1 MTGRQALLPVIP
13 ETVTVHLGAPDSAA
27 ENVVVSFPDYIKN
40 VASSEIYPT
49 WPEAAIRA
57 NLYAQISFALN
68 RIYTEYYRS
77 RGYDFDITNDT
88 SIDQSFVKNRDVF
101 DNISRIVDDIF
112 TSYIVRQGF
121 VEPLFAAYC
130 DGNRT
135 RCEGLSQWGSVPLA
149 EEGLSA
155 FEILTRYY
163 GDDISLV
170 ENAPIAATSESVPPV
185 PLSFGSFGNDVRQV
199 QLRLNRI
206 ARNYPAIPL
215 ITPPDGVYDQRTEDA
230 VRAFQRIFNLTEDG
244 IVGRATWY
252 RIIYIANAVKRL
264 NEVVSEG
271 VTFADVEA
279 PLDETLSLGSSG
291 DFVEI
296 VQYFLQTISAFTSTI
311 PRPPLDSIYGQTTA
325 DAVRA
330 FQREWGLPETG
341 EVDLVTWNLLFDVF
355 RADVATVPGNV
366 FSSVAKPFPGVP
378 LRVGSRGDDVRDL
391 QGYIDRIAEDFPA
404 IPRVAVDGIFGN
416 GTQDAVFVLQEGAGL
431 PVTGVVDVST
441 WELIA
446 RIYDTL
452 QGGGEREP
460 VPFA

>member
-1 MTGRQALLPVIP
+1 MNASPLTPVIP
-13 ETVTVHLGAPDSAA
+13 EFVTVHLGPADAYA

-68 RIYTEYYRS
+68 RIYTEFYRS

-101 DNISRIVDDIF
+101 ENISDIVDDMF
-112 TSYIVRQGF
+112 NSYIVRNGF
-121 VEPLFAAYC
+121 VEPLFASYC
-130 DGNRT
+130 DGYRT
-135 RCEGLSQWGSVPLA
+135 TCNGLSQWGTVPLA
-149 EEGLSA
+149 EEGLGA
-155 FEILTRYY
+155 FDILTRFY
-163 GDDISLV
+163 GRDISLV
-170 ENAPIAATSESVPPV
+170 EDAPIESITESVPPI
-185 PLSFGSFGNDVRQV
+185 PLRFGSVGNDVRQV

-215 ITPPDGVYDQRTEDA
+215 ISPPDGVFDSRTEEA
-230 VRAFQRIFNLTEDG
+230 VRAFQRIFNLQQDG

-252 RIIYIANAVKRL
+252 RLIYIANAVKRL

-271 VTFADVEA
+271 VTAADIEQ
-279 PLDETLSLGSSG
+279 PFEDTLSLGSSG
-291 DFVEI
+291 DFVET
-296 VQYFLQTISAFTSTI
+296 VQYFLQTISAFTNTI
-311 PRPPLDSIYGQTTA
+311 PSPPLDGIYGQSTA

-330 FQREWGLPETG
+330 FQREWGLADTG

-355 RADVATVPGNV
+355 RADVATVPGNL
-366 FSSVAKPFPGVP
+366 FSNVAKPFPGVP
-378 LRVGSRGDDVRDL
+378 LRLGSRGDDVFDL
-391 QGYIDRIAEDFPA
+391 QRYINRIAEDFPA
-404 IPRVAVDGIFGN
+404 VPKLSEDGVFGDA
-416 GTQDAVFVLQEGAGL
+416 TQEAVFVIQEGGGL

-452 QGGGEREP
+452 EEGGERPPIE
-460 VPFA
+460 F

>member
-1 MTGRQALLPVIP
+1 MNASPLIPVIP
-13 ETVTVHLGAPDSAA
+13 ETVTVHLGPADAAA
-27 ENVVVSFPDYIKN
+27 ENVTVSFPDYIKN

-68 RIYTEYYRS
+68 RIYTEFYRS

-88 SIDQSFVKNRDVF
+88 SIDQSFVKDRDVF
-101 DNISRIVDDIF
+101 ENISRIVDDIF
-112 TSYIVRQGF
+112 TSYIVRDGF
-121 VEPLFAAYC
+121 VEPLFARYC
-130 DGNRT
+130 DGYRSTCN
-135 RCEGLSQWGSVPLA
+135 GLSQWGTVPLA
-149 EEGLSA
+149 EEGLGP
-155 FEILTRYY
+155 FDILTRFY

-170 ENAPIAATSESVPPV
+170 ENAPIEAVTESVPPV
-185 PLSFGSFGNDVRQV
+185 PLRFGSVGNDVLQV

-215 ITPPDGVYDQRTEDA
+215 ITPPDGVFDSRTEEA
-230 VRAFQRIFNLTEDG
+230 VRAFQRIFNLGEDG

-271 VTFADVEA
+271 VTFADIQQ
-279 PLDETLSLGSSG
+279 PLEETLSLGSSG

-296 VQYFLQTISAFTSTI
+296 VQYFLQTISAFTNTVPS
-311 PRPPLDSIYGQTTA
+311 PPLDGIFGETTA
-325 DAVRA
+325 EAVRA
-330 FQREWGLPETG
+330 FQREWGLPVTG
-341 EVDLVTWNLLFDVF
+341 EVDLITWNLLFDVF

-366 FSSVAKPFPGVP
+366 FSNVAKPFPGVT
-378 LRVGSRGDDVRDL
+378 LRVGSRGEDVLDVQR
-391 QGYIDRIAEDFPA
+391 YINRIAEDFPA
-404 IPRVAVDGIFGN
+404 VPSVSEDGIFG
-416 GTQDAVFVLQEGAGL
+416 DATENAIFVIQEGGGL

-446 RIYDTL
+446 RVYDTL
-452 QGGGEREP
+452 QGGGERP
-460 VPFA
+460 PIVF

>member
-1 MTGRQALLPVIP
+1 MNASPLTPVIP
-13 ETVTVHLGAPDSAA
+13 EFVTVHLGPADAYA

-68 RIYTEYYRS
+68 RIYTEFYRS

-101 DNISRIVDDIF
+101 ENISDIVDDVF
-112 TSYIVRQGF
+112 NSYIVRNGF
-121 VEPLFAAYC
+121 VEPLFASYC
-130 DGNRT
+130 DGYRT
-135 RCEGLSQWGSVPLA
+135 TCNGLSQWGIVPLA
-149 EEGLSA
+149 EEGLGA
-155 FEILTRYY
+155 FDILTRYY

-170 ENAPIAATSESVPPV
+170 EDAPIESITESVPPV
-185 PLSFGSFGNDVRQV
+185 PLRFGSVGNDVRQV

-215 ITPPDGVYDQRTEDA
+215 ISPPDGVFDSRTEEA
-230 VRAFQRIFNLTEDG
+230 VRAFQRIFNLQQDG

-252 RIIYIANAVKRL
+252 RLIYIANAVKRL

-271 VTFADVEA
+271 VTVADIDQPFE
-279 PLDETLSLGSSG
+279 DTLSLGSSG
-291 DFVEI
+291 DFVET
-296 VQYFLQTISAFTSTI
+296 VQYFLQTISAFTNTI
-311 PRPPLDSIYGQTTA
+311 PSPPLDGIYGQSTA

-330 FQREWGLPETG
+330 FQREWGLTDTG

-355 RADVATVPGNV
+355 RADVATVPGNL
-366 FSSVAKPFPGVP
+366 FSNVAKPFPGVP
-378 LRVGSRGDDVRDL
+378 LRLGSRGDDVFDL
-391 QGYIDRIAEDFPA
+391 QRYVNRIAEDFPA
-404 IPRVAVDGIFGN
+404 VPKLSEDGVFGDA
-416 GTQDAVFVLQEGAGL
+416 TQEAVFVIQEGGGL

-452 QGGGEREP
+452 EEGGERPPIE
-460 VPFA
+460 F

>member
-1 MTGRQALLPVIP
+1 MNASPLIPVIP
-13 ETVTVHLGAPDSAA
+13 ETVTVHLGPADAAA
-27 ENVVVSFPDYIKN
+27 ENVTVSFPDYIKN

-68 RIYTEYYRS
+68 RIYTEFYRS

-88 SIDQSFVKNRDVF
+88 SIDQSFVKDRDVF
-101 DNISRIVDDIF
+101 ENISRIVDDIF
-112 TSYIVRQGF
+112 TSYIVRDGF
-121 VEPLFAAYC
+121 VEPLFARYC
-130 DGNRT
+130 DGYRSTCN
-135 RCEGLSQWGSVPLA
+135 GLSQWGTVPLA
-149 EEGLSA
+149 EEGLGP
-155 FEILTRYY
+155 FDILTRFY

-170 ENAPIAATSESVPPV
+170 ENAPIEAVTESVPPV
-185 PLSFGSFGNDVRQV
+185 PLRFGSVGNDVLQV

-215 ITPPDGVYDQRTEDA
+215 ITPPDGVFDSRTEEA
-230 VRAFQRIFNLTEDG
+230 VRAFQRIFNLGEDG

-271 VTFADVEA
+271 VTFADIQQ
-279 PLDETLSLGSSG
+279 PLEETLSLGSSG

-296 VQYFLQTISAFTSTI
+296 VQYFLQTISAFTNTVPS
-311 PRPPLDSIYGQTTA
+311 PPLDGIFGETTA
-325 DAVRA
+325 EAVRA
-330 FQREWGLPETG
+330 FQREWGLPVTG
-341 EVDLVTWNLLFDVF
+341 EVDLITWNLLFDVF

-366 FSSVAKPFPGVP
+366 FSNVAKPFPGVT
-378 LRVGSRGDDVRDL
+378 LRVGSRGEDVLDL
-391 QGYIDRIAEDFPA
+391 QRYINRIAEDFPA
-404 IPRVAVDGIFGN
+404 VPSVSEDGIFG
-416 GTQDAVFVLQEGAGL
+416 DATENAIFVIQEGGGL

-446 RIYDTL
+446 RVYDTL
-452 QGGGEREP
+452 QGGGERP
-460 VPFA
+460 PIMF

>member
-1 MTGRQALLPVIP
+1 MNASPLIPVIP
-13 ETVTVHLGAPDSAA
+13 ENVTVHLGPADSAA
-27 ENVVVSFPDYIKN
+27 ENITVSFPDYIKN

-68 RIYTEYYRS
+68 RIYTEFYRS
-77 RGYDFDITNDT
+77 RGYDFDITNDI
-88 SIDQSFVKNRDVF
+88 SLDQSFVKDRDVF
-101 DNISRIVDDIF
+101 QNISRIVDDIF
-112 TSYIVRQGF
+112 TSYIVRDGF
-121 VEPLFAAYC
+121 VEPLFARYC
-130 DGNRT
+130 DGYRSTCN
-135 RCEGLSQWGSVPLA
+135 GLSQWGTVPLA

-155 FEILTRYY
+155 FDILTRFY
-163 GDDISLV
+163 GNDISLV
-170 ENAPIAATSESVPPV
+170 ENAPIEAVTESVPPV
-185 PLSFGSFGNDVRQV
+185 PLRFGSVGNDVRQV

-215 ITPPDGVYDQRTEDA
+215 ITPPDGVFDSRTEEA
-230 VRAFQRIFNLTEDG
+230 VRAFQRIFNLQEDG

-252 RIIYIANAVKRL
+252 RLIYIANAVKRL

-271 VTFADVEA
+271 VTFADIQQ
-279 PLDETLSLGSSG
+279 PLEETLSLGSSG

-296 VQYFLQTISAFTSTI
+296 VQYFLQTISAFTNTI
-311 PRPPLDSIYGQTTA
+311 PSPPLDGIYGETTA

-330 FQREWGLPETG
+330 FQKEWGIAETG
-341 EVDLVTWNLLFDVF
+341 EVDLITWNLLFDVF

-366 FSSVAKPFPGVP
+366 FSNVAKPFPGVT
-378 LRVGSRGDDVRDL
+378 LRVGSRGEDVLDL
-391 QGYIDRIAEDFPA
+391 QRYINRIAEAFPA
-404 IPRVAVDGIFGN
+404 VPTLTEDGIFGDA
-416 GTQDAVFVLQEGAGL
+416 TQDAIFVIQEGGGL

-452 QGGGEREP
+452 QGGGERP
-460 VPFA
+460 PIVF

>member
-1 MTGRQALLPVIP
+1 MNASPLTPVIP
-13 ETVTVHLGAPDSAA
+13 EFVTVHLGPADSYA

-68 RIYTEYYRS
+68 RIYTEFYRS

-101 DNISRIVDDIF
+101 ENISDIVDDVF
-112 TSYIVRQGF
+112 NSYIVRNGF
-121 VEPLFAAYC
+121 VEPLFASYC
-130 DGNRT
+130 DGYRT
-135 RCEGLSQWGSVPLA
+135 TCNGLSQWGTVPLA
-149 EEGLSA
+149 EEGLGA
-155 FEILTRYY
+155 FDILTRFY
-163 GDDISLV
+163 GRDISLV
-170 ENAPIAATSESVPPV
+170 EDAPIESITESVPPV
-185 PLSFGSFGNDVRQV
+185 PLRFGSVGNDVQQV

-215 ITPPDGVYDQRTEDA
+215 ISPPDGVFDSRTEEA
-230 VRAFQRIFNLTEDG
+230 VRAFQRIFNLQQDG

-271 VTFADVEA
+271 VTASDIQQPFED
-279 PLDETLSLGSSG
+279 TLSLGSSG
-291 DFVEI
+291 DFVET
-296 VQYFLQTISAFTSTI
+296 VQYFLQTISAFTNTI
-311 PRPPLDSIYGQTTA
+311 PSPPLDGIYGQSTA
-325 DAVRA
+325 EAVRA
-330 FQREWGLPETG
+330 FQREWGLADTG

-355 RADVATVPGNV
+355 RADIATVPGNL
-366 FSSVAKPFPGVP
+366 FSNVAKPFPGVT
-378 LRVGSRGDDVRDL
+378 LRLGSRGDDVLDL
-391 QGYIDRIAEDFPA
+391 QRYINRVAEDFPA
-404 IPRVAVDGIFGN
+404 VPKLSEDGVFGDA
-416 GTQDAVFVLQEGAGL
+416 TQEAVFVIQGGGGL

-446 RIYDTL
+446 RIFDTL
-452 QGGGEREP
+452 EEGGERP
-460 VPFA
+460 PIAF